1 MTLKNDMKYPF
12 GNPYQDILNDDKIII
27 SLRNVVM
34 MAENYMSTIV
44 PGKRLDESQQLD
56 PLFTSAESII
66 AQQSVDE
73 VQRLLNFITTDTTSV
88 DDE

>member
-12 GNPYQDILNDDKIII
+12 GNPYQDILNDDKIIT

-56 PLFTSAESII
+56 PLFTTAESII

>member
-12 GNPYQDILNDDKIII
+12 GNPYQDILNDDKIIT